1 MKKMLIF
8 VAIVSLVA
16 GSLFAEEAVLI
27 DFGKLAA
34 DIHVSVGPEDKDT
47 TPNQN
52 RATMMDY
59 SRVRF
64 GGSFTEEQKK
74 VMRTSLSIANWEVL
88 LASSSRTVTNMVLS
102 YTKEAASK
110 QWGKVMGV
118 RIHFPLESYNSWA
131 IIQPPFEIPAFE
143 PQANVG
149 DDGTI
154 EPNQEGGNG
163 ITGPSRFEDG
173 YGVVKNVGTIKSL
186 AVNVYGL
193 NFPHGLS
200 ALYIDSFGTKK
211 SSFMGYL
218 TFDGWGE
225 LRWDNPSYVQEVR
238 NRDLRLYPLYPAST
252 PFIKFAGF
260 EIKRDAAKDG
270 GDFIVYFKDVKV
282 IYDKAVLD
290 TDRDLDDE
298 ALWNI
303 ILDRENARKSWEMER
318 FGQNQVLRYLDGQKQ
333 ARENEFTP
341 TPTTTSNQ

>member
-1 MKKMLIF
+1 
-8 VAIVSLVA
+8 
-16 GSLFAEEAVLI
+16 
-27 DFGKLAA
+27 
-34 DIHVSVGPEDKDT
+34 
-47 TPNQN
+47 
-52 RATMMDY
+52 MDY

-74 VMRTSLSIANWEVL
+74 VMRTSLAIVNWEVL

-102 YTKEAASK
+102 YTKEATSK
-110 QWGKVMGV
+110 QWGPVMGV
-118 RIHFPLESYNSWA
+118 RIHFPVESYNSWA
-131 IIQPPFEIPAFE
+131 IVQPPFEIPAYE
-143 PQANVG
+143 PQADVS

-154 EPNQEGGNG
+154 QQKQDGGNG

-173 YGVVKNVGTIKSL
+173 YGVIKNVGTVKSI

-200 ALYIDSFGTKK
+200 TLYIDSFGNRK

-225 LRWDNPSYVQEVR
+225 LRWDNPAYVQEVR

-270 GDFIVYFKDVKV
+270 GDFITYFKDVKV

-318 FGQNQVLRYLDGQKQ
+318 FGQNQVLRYLDAQKQ
-333 ARENEFTP
+333 ARESDFTP
-341 TPTTTSNQ
+341 TGTTK